1 MHKNIDKI
9 CSFYLSDESFNK
21 TKNNIL
27 PILCPFA
34 SVNHI
39 VSSKGSGIIAIGTQ
53 FAKGMGNSETC
64 PVQQKDNNSA
74 EAMRV
79 EVQIIRGKN
88 TIRSDV

>member
-1 MHKNIDKI
+1 M
-9 CSFYLSDESFNK
+9 
-21 TKNNIL
+21 
-27 PILCPFA
+27 
-34 SVNHI
+34 
-39 VSSKGSGIIAIGTQ
+39 GTQ

-64 PVQQKDNNSA
+64 PFQQKDNNSA